1 MNKVQIYIK
10 KGVYAVV
17 NERTTITALCLD
29 GELPDKWV
37 DFRRDRSWRPVK
49 FGKVPAWL
57 KDQINEFNLS

>member
-17 NERTTITALCLD
+17 SERTTITALCLE
-29 GELPDKWV
+29 GELPDKWA

-49 FGKVPAWL
+49 SDKVPGWL
-57 KDQINEFNLS
+57 KDQINDFNLS